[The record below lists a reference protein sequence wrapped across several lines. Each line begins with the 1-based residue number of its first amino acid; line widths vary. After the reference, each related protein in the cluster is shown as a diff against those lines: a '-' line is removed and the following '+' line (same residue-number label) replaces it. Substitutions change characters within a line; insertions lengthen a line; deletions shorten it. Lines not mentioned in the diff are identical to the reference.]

1 MKNARFE
8 SVRSLEQKEQS
19 ALQLLR
25 NALSQGLDDEASIE
39 YAAYAMGLE
48 HLPLIGRVHARH
60 FKIAGPV

>member
-1 MKNARFE
+1 MKSRGFKW
-8 SVRSLEQKEQS
+8 VQSLAQKEQS

-25 NALSQGLDDEASIE
+25 NAMAQGLDDEASIE